1 MADLERNVAG
11 ITCRE
16 VLGRLS
22 DYLDGDL
29 TAEETARIEAHVQ
42 GCDWC
47 ERFGGRFG
55 AVVATVKR
63 GLGEPDQ
70 VPADVQARLAAR
82 LAQELSSGSN

>member
-11 ITCRE
+11 MTCRE

-22 DYLDGDL
+22 DYLDGEL
-29 TAEETARIEAHVQ
+29 SAEETARVEAHVQ

-63 GLGEPDQ
+63 RLGEPDQ
-70 VPADVQARLAAR
+70 VPADVRARLEARLAR
-82 LAQELSSGSN
+82 ELVDR